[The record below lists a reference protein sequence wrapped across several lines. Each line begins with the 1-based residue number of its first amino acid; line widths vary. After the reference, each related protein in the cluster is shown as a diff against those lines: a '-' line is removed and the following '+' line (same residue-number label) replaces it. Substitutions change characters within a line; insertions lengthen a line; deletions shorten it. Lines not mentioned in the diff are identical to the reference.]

1 MEKYIVIPE
10 NLLNDK
16 DLCINAKILLAKI
29 NLLSYEKGYCYA
41 SNKYLGKIIQVSSRT
56 ITRLIGELKKA
67 NLITI
72 KYSDENERRIYV
84 N

>member
-10 NLLNDK
+10 KILNNK
-16 DLCINAKILLAKI
+16 ELCINAKILLAKI

-41 SNKYLGKIIQVSSRT
+41 SNKYLGNLIDVSSRT
-56 ITRLIGELKKA
+56 ITRLISELKNA

-72 KYSDENERRIYV
+72 KYSDDNERRIYI